1 MISEFI
7 KEKVVVTP
15 NGHLASWYDI
25 CADYLEYCDE
35 YDMAPE
41 SLGTLDA
48 ILKQKHLMYRK
59 EDRVEGVAT
68 LLRRTVIRNGSPSE
82 LQFMQDYL
90 MIEKGAVT
98 PTSEVYY
105 SYEPD
110 GMGVLTQSALT
121 REITTSFKG
130 RVDKKV
136 RTVNGVRCNCFIN
149 LKVM

>member
-1 MISEFI
+1 MIGEFI
-7 KEKVVVTP
+7 KEKIVIIP

-35 YDMAPE
+35 YDMTPE
-41 SLGTLDA
+41 SFGELER
-48 ILKQKHLMYRK
+48 ILKRKHLMRRK

-68 LLRRTVIRNGSPSE
+68 LLRRTIIRNGSPSE

-90 MIEKGAVT
+90 MIEEGAVT

-105 SYEPD
+105 AYDPD
-110 GMGVLTQSALT
+110 GNGALTQSVLT
-121 REITTSFKG
+121 RQVTTAFKG

-136 RTVNGVRCNCFIN
+136 RTIDGARCNCFIN

>member
-7 KEKVVVTP
+7 KEKVVITP
-15 NGHLASWYDI
+15 NGHIASWYDI
-25 CADYLEYCDE
+25 CADYYEYCQE
-35 YDMAPE
+35 YEIEPE
-41 SLGTLDA
+41 SLTELDRV
-48 ILKQKHLMYRK
+48 LKQKHLMYRR

-68 LLRRTVIRNGSPSE
+68 LMRRTIIRNGSPSE

-90 MIEKGAVT
+90 MIEAGAVT

-110 GMGVLTQSALT
+110 GIGELTPAALT
-121 REITTSFKG
+121 RQITTAFKG

-136 RTVNGVRCNCFIN
+136 RTVNGVRRNCFVN

>member
-7 KEKVVVTP
+7 KEKVVITP
-15 NGHLASWYDI
+15 NGHIASWYDI
-25 CADYLEYCDE
+25 CADYLEYCQE
-35 YDMAPE
+35 YEIEAE
-41 SLGTLDA
+41 SLDELSRVLTR
-48 ILKQKHLMYRK
+48 KHLMYRK
-59 EDRVEGVAT
+59 GDRVEGVAT
-68 LLRRTVIRNGSPSE
+68 LQRRTIIRNGSPSE

-110 GMGVLTQSALT
+110 GMGELTQAALT
-121 REITTSFKG
+121 RQITTSFKG

-136 RTVNGVRCNCFIN
+136 RTIDGVRCNCFVN